1 MLYNAP
7 EREEDDLLYTEKSNI
22 TEKLQLG
29 GVEQYIFIRADDIT
43 KPVILFLHGGPG
55 IPEYFIMKKE
65 TKELERHFVMV
76 YWDQRGAGKSY
87 CKDKSKCNLTTEQLI
102 EDTRELSLFLA
113 KRFKQEKIYI
123 MGHSW
128 GSMLGILTV
137 DKYPELFFAYMG
149 IGQVTNQYEAEIES
163 LEWVKKRA
171 SELNDKRGLK
181 KLNSIRI
188 PEPLAD
194 VKEWSKCLQI
204 HRKYLLKY
212 GGTYHKKVSMITIFK
227 EFIFTS
233 EYTLKEKIMLIPSA
247 FYSLKCLWR
256 DVVTMDL
263 SAKITTVE
271 VPVYIFQGVHDY
283 QVSYRLAK
291 SYIQKLKAPHK
302 EFISFENSAHSPITE
317 EYERF
322 NAMVINIVKEHT
334 YGI

>member
-7 EREEDDLLYTEKSNI
+7 KREENDLLETKKLHT

-29 GVEQYIFIRADDIT
+29 GVEQYIFIRADDTT

-65 TKELERHFVMV
+65 TKELEKHFVMV

-102 EDTRELSLFLA
+102 EDTRELSSILA
-113 KRFKQEKIYI
+113 TKFKQKKIYI

-128 GSMLGILTV
+128 GSMLGLLTV
-137 DKYPELFFAYMG
+137 SKYPESFFAYMG
-149 IGQVTNQYEAEIES
+149 VGQVTNQYEAEIES

-181 KLNSIRI
+181 KLNSLRV
-188 PEPLAD
+188 PKPSAD
-194 VKEWSKCLQI
+194 VKEWDHYLRV
-204 HRKYLLKY
+204 HRSYLFKY
-212 GGTYHKKVSMITIFK
+212 GGTYHKKVSLMRLLKDVVFAQ
-227 EFIFTS
+227 
-233 EYTLKEKIMLIPSA
+233 EYTLKEKMMLIPSA
-247 FYSLKCLWR
+247 LYSLKCLFK
-256 DVVTMDL
+256 DVVTTNL
-263 SAKITTVE
+263 FTEVASVE
-271 VPVYIFQGVHDY
+271 VPVYIFQGVYDY

-291 SYIQKLKAPHK
+291 SYIKKLKAPHK
-302 EFISFENSAHSPITE
+302 ELISFENSAHSPITE

-322 NAMVINIVKEHT
+322 NEAVINIVKDCT
-334 YGI
+334 NGI